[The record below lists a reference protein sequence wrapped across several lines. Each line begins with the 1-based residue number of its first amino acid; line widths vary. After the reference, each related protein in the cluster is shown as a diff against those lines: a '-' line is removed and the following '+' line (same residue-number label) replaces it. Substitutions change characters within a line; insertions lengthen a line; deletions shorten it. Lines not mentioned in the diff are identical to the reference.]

1 MKAQDREAVRLVIW
15 ADARRMQE
23 VFTVRKILLSLF
35 VLICTL
41 GAASVCLADEGIP
54 NTDLPSVLM
63 QQQTE
68 EFKNDKGQVCIRT
81 EYNRL
86 LVKNREAFPA
96 LAEALE
102 EKHNRVWKEKLAAD
116 LEESKPDAIELK
128 KNRPEDYMYF
138 LLEERLW
145 QKHADR
151 NVISFYGEFY
161 QNRGG
166 ARPDIE
172 IYTYNFNPVTGKLY
186 TLHDA
191 LAPRELANFVQN
203 AVKPALQQY
212 KEKNGLFFYDN
223 YLTIVDELFA
233 KDYQGEQPLN
243 WVWGEA
249 GMTLYFGPD
258 VLAPRVIGPVEIAVP
273 VKGFEHLFNE
283 QFKNPSR

>member
-1 MKAQDREAVRLVIW
+1 M
-15 ADARRMQE
+15 
-23 VFTVRKILLSLF
+23 RKILLSLF

-41 GAASVCLADEGIP
+41 GAASVCLADEGVP

-63 QQQTE
+63 QQQTD

-81 EYNRL
+81 SYNRL

-128 KNRPEDYMYF
+128 QRRPEDYMYF

-166 ARPDIE
+166 ARPDIG
-172 IYTYNFNPVTGKLY
+172 IFTYNFNPATGKLY
-186 TLHDA
+186 ALNDA
-191 LAPRELANFVQN
+191 LSPRELANFIEN
-203 AVKPALQQY
+203 AVEPALKKY
-212 KEKNGLFFYDN
+212 KEANGFPFYEN
-223 YLTIVDELFA
+223 YQTIVREMFA
-233 KDYQGEQPLN
+233 KDYQGGQPVS
-243 WVWGEA
+243 WVWGSE
-249 GMTLYFGPD
+249 GMTLYFDPD
-258 VLAPRVIGPVEIAVP
+258 TLAPRVIGSVEISVP
-273 VKGFEHLFNE
+273 VKEFAHLFNP
-283 QFKNPSR
+283 QFVNP

>member
-1 MKAQDREAVRLVIW
+1 M
-15 ADARRMQE
+15 
-23 VFTVRKILLSLF
+23 RKILLSLF
-35 VLICTL
+35 VLVCTL
-41 GAASVCLADEGIP
+41 CAASACLADEGVP

-63 QQQTE
+63 QQQTD

-81 EYNRL
+81 SYNRL

-96 LAEALE
+96 LAGALE

-128 KNRPEDYMYF
+128 QRRPEDYMYF

-172 IYTYNFNPVTGKLY
+172 VYTYNFNPVTGKLY
-186 TLHDA
+186 TLNDA

-233 KDYQGEQPLN
+233 KDYQGGQALN

-283 QFKNPSR
+283 QFKNSSR